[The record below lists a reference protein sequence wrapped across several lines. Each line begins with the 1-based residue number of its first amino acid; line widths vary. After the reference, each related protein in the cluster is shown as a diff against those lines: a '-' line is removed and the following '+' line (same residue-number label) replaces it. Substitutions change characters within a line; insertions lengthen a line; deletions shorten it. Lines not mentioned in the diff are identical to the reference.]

1 MENADNNTNSCSY
14 RCRQQQHQRQH
25 QHQQLAA
32 PAPPSTTTV
41 HHPPPPS
48 TTSPPSNTS
57 VCIHSFS
64 RVVAVCHDHDH
75 DDLPPPS
82 IGLQHKAYEWLLFAT
97 AHYYLPPPSNASVC
111 VHSFSRV
118 VLNYF

>member
-1 MENADNNTNSCSY
+1 MRDGNSAGTGAGHAKMPRGTPVSIT
-14 RCRQQQHQRQH
+14 RQQQHRQQC
-25 QHQQLAA
+25 QHWQLAA

-111 VHSFSRV
+111 
-118 VLNYF
+118 